1 MGFRGRNRKCSL
13 KAQYHL
19 KIKEK
24 KYFYRRSR
32 KQWERLT
39 SEARRTE
46 ALSFWGNWK
55 KRKMQVCVRSA
66 LSHVRLFATPA
77 VAFQAPLSREFSR
90 QAYWSVLSL
99 LTPGEKGRE
108 FQKNIYFC
116 FIDYAKPFDCVD
128 HRKLENP
135 SRERNTLPAFWKICM
150 QVKNQ
155 QLWNN
160 RLVQN
165 WERRISKLYVVTL
178 VI

>member
-116 FIDYAKPFDCVD
+116 FIDYTKTFDC
-128 HRKLENP
+128 RSQQTLQNF
-135 SRERNTLPAFWKICM
+135 SRDWNTRPPYLAP
-150 QVKNQ
+150 
-155 QLWNN
+155 
-160 RLVQN
+160 
-165 WERRISKLYVVTL
+165 E
-178 VI
+178 